1 MNMLVL
7 TICLALSTAIP
18 RILPAVFISRMHFSR
33 GARKFLR
40 LLPVSVLAALIF
52 PGVIQSSPNAAA
64 CLTTIGLSVFCGLM
78 NWPPITAVLASAG
91 AVWLLLVLM

>member
-1 MNMLVL
+1 
-7 TICLALSTAIP
+7 
-18 RILPAVFISRMHFSR
+18 
-33 GARKFLR
+33 
-40 LLPVSVLAALIF
+40 LPVSVMAALIF
-52 PGVIQSSPNAAA
+52 PGVIQSSPNATA

>member
-40 LLPVSVLAALIF
+40 LVSVMAALIF
-52 PGVIQSSPNAAA
+52 PGVIQSSPNATA